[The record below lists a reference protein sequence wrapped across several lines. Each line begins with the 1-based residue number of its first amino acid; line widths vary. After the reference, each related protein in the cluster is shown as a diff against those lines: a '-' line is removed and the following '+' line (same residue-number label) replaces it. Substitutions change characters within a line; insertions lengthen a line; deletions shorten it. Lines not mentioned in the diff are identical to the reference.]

1 MSLLLMSFVKIELP
15 ALAASGTEM
24 YALMEW
30 STNIFVM
37 LAIDYRCEDSKIFG
51 KLRGDIG
58 AI

>member
-1 MSLLLMSFVKIELP
+1 MSFVKIELP